1 MNREIELKIVDLDCP
16 DCAAS
21 LEKGISRLK
30 GVKNCSLEFATG
42 KINLSIDNQI
52 IDREKVIKEISR
64 LGHVAVDKS
73 AGGHEVSETKGRG
86 SLARLKDILLMVAVT
101 AMLIEIALSVFDQP
115 GYLQIIFSVTAILT
129 GGLFIFRSAFYAL
142 KNLTADMNLLMSLA
156 VIGAVIIGE
165 WSEAAV
171 TIVLFSIA
179 NYLEGR
185 SVRKAHRAFKSLTE
199 QIPHE
204 IEMETADGPQRVRLE
219 DLKQGDI
226 ILLKPGMTCPT
237 DCEIAEGTAYINQA
251 AVTGESMPVSKTE
264 GDKLLGGSIN
274 TDGFLKARVLKPFSD
289 STLTRIMHMVE
300 EAASRKS
307 RLASIVDRFAKVY
320 TPIVVGIAILVFAIP
335 VLFFHGA
342 FETWFYR
349 ALVFLVISCPCAL
362 VISTPVA
369 VICGLTR
376 SARGGIL
383 IKGGVFLEKL
393 ANVRAVLFDKTGTLT
408 EGRFG
413 VVHVVSLDGHS
424 SDNIIALAAS
434 VEQFS
439 EHPIAGAIL
448 EHARSMKIKPFES
461 RDFRAFPGEGARA
474 QIEGS
479 QYTIGSH
486 RFFHDSDITDVEL
499 HKKVTDFEDKGYS
512 LVLLARDD
520 RLIGAIALADMA
532 KSESAEAIAEL
543 YQSGIS
549 ESVMLTGDNART
561 AESIAE
567 QLGIR
572 HVESQL
578 LPEEKSKLV
587 QKYREKYGLVA
598 MVGDG
603 INDAP
608 ALALADVGIAMGTGG
623 SDLAI
628 EAADV
633 AIIGDNPKMVPK
645 SIKLSRRTLGIIKF
659 NIVFSL
665 LVKFI
670 FMILAGLGLAT
681 LWMAVFADMGT
692 SLLVIANSLRL
703 LQK

>member
-1 MNREIELKIVDLDCP
+1 MNKDIELKIVDLDCP

-30 GVKNCSLEFATG
+30 GVRSCNLEFATG
-42 KINLSIDNQI
+42 RINLSIDNQI
-52 IDREKVIKEISR
+52 INREKVIKEISR
-64 LGHVAVDKS
+64 LGHMVLEEAGESQGVEESKKPGAVS
-73 AGGHEVSETKGRG
+73 
-86 SLARLKDILLMVAVT
+86 RLKDILLLVAV
-101 AMLIEIALSVFDQP
+101 AAVLIEIGLSIFDQP
-115 GYLQIIFSVTAILT
+115 GYLQILFASMAILT

-156 VIGAVIIGE
+156 VIGAMIIGE
-165 WSEAAV
+165 WTEGAV

-185 SVRKAHRAFKSLTE
+185 SVRKARTAFKSLTE

-204 IEMETADGPQRVRLE
+204 IEVETADGPKKVRLE
-219 DLKQGDI
+219 DLKKGDI

-320 TPIVVGIAILVFAIP
+320 TPVVVVIAILVFAIP
-335 VLFFHGA
+335 VLFFNGA

-393 ANVRAVLFDKTGTLT
+393 AKIGAVLFDKTGTLT

-413 VVHVVSLDGHS
+413 VVHVVSMDGYS
-424 SDNIIALAAS
+424 SNDIIAFAAS
-434 VEQFS
+434 VEQNS
-439 EHPIAGAIL
+439 EHPIAVAIL
-448 EHARSMKIKPFES
+448 EHARSLKIDPLET
-461 RDFRAFPGEGARA
+461 RDFKAFPGEGARA
-474 QIEGS
+474 QIEGAR
-479 QYTIGSH
+479 YTIGSH
-486 RFFHDSDITDVEL
+486 RFFHDHDISDVDL
-499 HKKVTDFEDKGYS
+499 HERVTDFEEKGYS

-532 KSESAEAIAEL
+532 KPESVEAIAEL
-543 YQSGIS
+543 HRSRIS
-549 ESVMLTGDNART
+549 ESVMLTGDNNRT
-561 AESIAE
+561 AETIAE

-587 QKYREKYGLVA
+587 EKYRRKYGSVA

-633 AIIGDNPKMVPK
+633 AIIGDNPQMVPK
-645 SIKLSRRTLGIIKF
+645 SIRLSRRTLGIIKF

-670 FMILAGLGLAT
+670 FMILAGLGLVT

-703 LQK
+703 LKK

>member
-1 MNREIELKIVDLDCP
+1 MNKDIELKIVDLDCP

-30 GVKNCSLEFATG
+30 GVKSCNLEFATG
-42 KINLSIDNQI
+42 KINLSIDSQI
-52 IDREKVIKEISR
+52 IDHEKILREISR
-64 LGHVAVDKS
+64 LGHTAAEESGGGQRVEESKKSGAVP
-73 AGGHEVSETKGRG
+73 
-86 SLARLKDILLMVAVT
+86 RLKDILLLVAV
-101 AMLIEIALSVFDQP
+101 AAVLIEIGLSIFDQP
-115 GYLQIIFSVTAILT
+115 HYLQITFAAIAILT

-156 VIGAVIIGE
+156 VIGAMIIGE
-165 WSEAAV
+165 WTEGAV

-185 SVRKAHRAFKSLTE
+185 SVRKARTAFKSLTE

-204 IEMETADGPQRVRLE
+204 IEMETASGPKRVRLE
-219 DLKQGDI
+219 DLKKGDI

-320 TPIVVGIAILVFAIP
+320 TPVVVVIAILVFAIP
-335 VLFFHGA
+335 VLFFNGA

-383 IKGGVFLEKL
+383 IKGGAFLEKL
-393 ANVRAVLFDKTGTLT
+393 AKIRAVLFDKTGTLT

-413 VVHVVSLDGHS
+413 VVHVVSMDGYS
-424 SDNIIALAAS
+424 SENIISLAAS
-434 VEQFS
+434 VEQHS

-448 EHARSMKIKPFES
+448 EHARNLKIDPLES
-461 RDFRAFPGEGARA
+461 QNFKAFPGEGARA
-474 QIEGS
+474 QIEGAR
-479 QYTIGSH
+479 YTIGSH
-486 RFFHDSDITDVEL
+486 RFFHDHDISDVDL
-499 HKKVTDFEDKGYS
+499 HERVTDFEEKGYS

-520 RLIGAIALADMA
+520 RLIGAIALADKA
-532 KSESAEAIAEL
+532 KPESMEAIAEL
-543 YQSGIS
+543 HRSGIS
-549 ESVMLTGDNART
+549 ESVMLTGDNSRT
-561 AESIAE
+561 AESIAG

-587 QKYREKYGLVA
+587 EKYREKYGPVA

-628 EAADV
+628 ESADV
-633 AIIGDNPKMVPK
+633 AVIGDNPQMVPK
-645 SIKLSRRTLGIIKF
+645 SIRFSRRTLGIIKF

-670 FMILAGLGLAT
+670 FMILAGFGLAT

-703 LQK
+703 LKK

>member
-1 MNREIELKIVDLDCP
+1 MNKDLELKIVDLDCP

-30 GVKNCSLEFATG
+30 GVESCNLEFATG
-42 KINLSIDNQI
+42 KIRLSIDKSI
-52 IDREKVIKEISR
+52 IDREKVAKEISR
-64 LGHVAVDKS
+64 MGHTAVDESDNASRHGEKQKTRP
-73 AGGHEVSETKGRG
+73 VS
-86 SLARLKDILLMVAVT
+86 RLKNLLLVAAVI
-101 AMLIEIALSVFDQP
+101 AMLIEIGLSIFDQP
-115 GYLQIIFSVTAILT
+115 HYLQIIFSVAAILT
-129 GGLFIFRSAFYAL
+129 GGLFIFRSAFFAL
-142 KNLTADMNLLMSLA
+142 RNLTADMNLLMSLA
-156 VIGAVIIGE
+156 VIGAAIIGE
-165 WSEAAV
+165 WTEAAV

-185 SVRKAHRAFKSLTE
+185 SVRKAHTAFKSLTE
-199 QIPHE
+199 KIPHE
-204 IEMETADGPQRVRLE
+204 IEMETAKGVRKVKPE
-219 DLKQGDI
+219 DLRAGDI
-226 ILLKPGMTCPT
+226 IHLKPGMTCPT

-251 AVTGESMPVSKTE
+251 AVTGESMPVSMSE
-264 GDKLLGGSIN
+264 GDRLLGGSIN

-320 TPIVVGIAILVFAIP
+320 TPIVVGLAILVFAIP
-335 VLFFHGA
+335 VLFLGGA

-376 SARGGIL
+376 SARDGIL
-383 IKGGVFLEKL
+383 IKGGVFLENL
-393 ANVRAVLFDKTGTLT
+393 ASVKAVLFDKTGTLT
-408 EGRFG
+408 EGKFG
-413 VVHVVSLDGHS
+413 VVHVVSMDGYS
-424 SDNIIALAAS
+424 SDNIIGLAAS
-434 VEQFS
+434 VEQNS

-448 EHARSMKIKPFES
+448 EHARSMKIELQNTDEFK
-461 RDFRAFPGEGARA
+461 AFPGEGARA
-474 QIEGS
+474 RIDGAK
-479 QYTIGSH
+479 YTIGSH
-486 RFFHDSDITDVEL
+486 RFFHDHDVCDVDL
-499 HKKVTDFEDKGYS
+499 HKKVTDFEEKGYS
-512 LVLLARDD
+512 LVLLAKEDK
-520 RLIGAIALADMA
+520 LIGAIALADMA
-532 KSESAEAIAEL
+532 KTQSAEAVAKVH
-543 YQSGIS
+543 QAGIL

-561 AESIAE
+561 AASIAE

-578 LPEEKSKLV
+578 LPDEKSRLV
-587 QKYREKYGLVA
+587 EKYKERFGSVA

-633 AIIGDNPKMVPK
+633 AIIGDNPQMVPK

-659 NIVFSL
+659 NIAFSL
-665 LVKFI
+665 LVKFV
-670 FMILAGLGLAT
+670 FMILAGFGLAT

-703 LQK
+703 LKK